1 MLPPDLLRQLLSSD
15 GLNLGS
21 ELDVARAAL
30 LWAAADPQG
39 RGPLLAELLPAAR
52 MPPKALLEEASRSG
66 LLVSAGDGR
75 AALLLR
81 PLSPPPPPPPAPR
94 GAHHQQWA
102 GEQWQHVHAQAEQR
116 EQQAPVAP
124 TTPPQPGL
132 ERIELAGAFEAACQQ
147 LHSTGWAA
155 AGAADTGA
163 EAALTV
169 FRPRLSSPTGLI
181 MAGGL
186 DDGWRSLRWAHQC
199 MMHMESC

>member
-52 MPPKALLEEASRSG
+52 MPPQALLEEAARSG
-66 LLVSAGDGR
+66 LLASAGDGCVS
-75 AALLLR
+75 LLAR
-81 PLSPPPPPPPAPR
+81 PLSPPPPLLALHGGDHRP
-94 GAHHQQWA
+94 WA
-102 GEQWQHVHAQAEQR
+102 GMHAQAQQQ
-116 EQQAPVAP
+116 EQQPPVAP
-124 TTPPQPGL
+124 PTPPQPGL
-132 ERIELAGAFEAACQQ
+132 ERSELACAFEAACQQ
-147 LHSTGWAA
+147 LHCASWVA

-186 DDGWRSLRWAHQC
+186 DDGWRSLR
-199 MMHMESC
+199 